1 MTKNIHLQKKHVK
14 YVLIVLAFAMLF
26 LASFHDAF
34 YKQTIVKIKKVDN
47 TYIGDKENSLGQT
60 EETYDQAISAVIT
73 NGSAKGKTVTFS
85 NRFSTSETLSD
96 EYKKGDKLFVKL
108 KDTSDS
114 PAISVLYE
122 KRDSYIY
129 LFAGIFILMLIF
141 IFQRQGIMTLL
152 SCGVNIVFFFFC
164 LRFYE
169 SEHFFNWIWLLE
181 IAFFIVVT
189 LLFVSGFHRKTL
201 GAILSCFVTV
211 ALVSALYMF
220 TISQD
225 ADISYEMMPCML
237 PNLPLA
243 KVFMISTVI
252 GMLGAVMDIAVTINA
267 SVSELMATS
276 QHCTRQSIVNS
287 IVEIGHD
294 TMGIMVN
301 VLFFS
306 YLSGSFPLIVLKFSN
321 GYGLD
326 TIISVDYIFDIIRFL
341 TGSIGIV
348 LAIPVSGLIAVFL
361 FRKGLVKEA

>member
-1 MTKNIHLQKKHVK
+1 MRKKINFQKKYIK

-34 YKQTIVKIKKVDN
+34 YKQTIVKIKQVEN
-47 TYIGDKENSLGQT
+47 TSLGDKENSFGQT
-60 EETYDQAISAVIT
+60 EQTYDQSITAVIT
-73 NGSAKGKTVTFS
+73 NGSSKGKTVTFS

-108 KDTSDS
+108 KDDSDS
-114 PAISVLYE
+114 PAISILYE

-129 LFAGIFILMLIF
+129 LFAGIFILMLVL
-141 IFQRQGIMTLL
+141 IFQKQGVMTLL

-164 LRFYE
+164 LQFYE
-169 SEHFFNWIWLLE
+169 SEDFFNWLWMLE
-181 IAFFIVVT
+181 IAFFLVVT
-189 LLFVSGFHRKTL
+189 LLFVSGFHKKTL

-267 SVSELMATS
+267 SVSELMVTS
-276 QHCTRQSIVNS
+276 QHCTRKSIVDS

-294 TMGIMVN
+294 TMGTMVN

-326 TIISVDYIFDIIRFL
+326 TIVSVDYIFDIIRFL

-348 LAIPVSGLIAVFL
+348 LAIPISGLIAVIL